1 MVRMALESTGILA
14 AATTISF
21 LFHNIGLSDTNIVM
35 AYLIAVVL
43 IALRTN
49 LPFGMG
55 SSVLS
60 VLLFNFLFTA
70 PRFSFSVNDTQYL
83 FTFAVMFAV
92 ALITSV
98 LTSTVKR
105 QRELAVE
112 REERTAALYRLSRAL
127 LVAGGESEI
136 LTVAAERIGEALG
149 LTVRFLKEPPAGAAA
164 AGSPPG
170 AAVALDGVSGPHG
183 FLALEGPAG
192 TAELSRED
200 RSLLDAFAAQLS
212 LALDRARSEREQ
224 AAERVRAETEKSRST
239 ILRSISHDLRTPL
252 ATISGSSSTLLDEW
266 DSLDAAVR
274 RELLSDI
281 YDESAWLAEVVENLL
296 SLNRLQNSPELVRT
310 KGEVLDDVLYSAVQ
324 RVRKRAGGRSVS
336 VSGPQDLLL
345 VPMDGTLV
353 EQALV
358 NIIDNAIRHTPE
370 GSSISVA
377 ARLRGDGGLIEFS
390 VEDDGPGFP
399 PDLLP
404 RVFDLYAA
412 GTPERKRGRGG
423 VGLGLGICRAIVE
436 AHGGTIA
443 AENRSGGGARV
454 SFTLPIRGE
463 GAR

>member
-14 AATTISF
+14 AATAISF

-49 LPFGMG
+49 LPLGMG

-60 VLLFNFLFTA
+60 VLLFNFFFTA

-127 LVAGGESEI
+127 LAAGGEAEM
-136 LTVAAERIGEALG
+136 LAVAAERIGEALG
-149 LTVRFLKEPPAGAAA
+149 GTVRFLKEPPTDAAP
-164 AGSPPG
+164 AGSAPG
-170 AAVALDGVSGPHG
+170 AAVPLDGASGRHG
-183 FLALEGPAG
+183 FLVFEG
-192 TAELSRED
+192 AEAPSREV

-224 AAERVRAETEKSRST
+224 AAERLRAETEKSRST

-252 ATISGSSSTLLDEW
+252 ATISGSSSTLLEEW
-266 DSLDAAVR
+266 DSLDAEVR

-296 SLNRLQNSPELVRT
+296 SLNRLQNSPELVRK

-336 VSGPQDLLL
+336 VSGPPELLL

-377 ARLRGDGGLIEFS
+377 ARLSGDGSLIEFS

-399 PDLLP
+399 PALLP

-412 GTPERKRGRGG
+412 GAPERKRGKGG

-454 SFTLPIRGE
+454 TFTLPILGE
-463 GAR
+463 GTR

>member
-1 MVRMALESTGILA
+1 MVRMVLESTGILA
-14 AATTISF
+14 AATAISF
-21 LFHNIGLSDTNIVM
+21 LFHNIGLADTNIVM

-49 LPFGMG
+49 LPLGMG
-55 SSVLS
+55 SSALS
-60 VLLFNFLFTA
+60 VLLFNFFFTA
-70 PRFSFSVNDTQYL
+70 PRFSFSVSDTQYL
-83 FTFAVMFAV
+83 FTFSVMFAV

-112 REERTAALYRLSRAL
+112 RESRTAALYRLSRAL
-127 LVAGGESEI
+127 LVAGGEAEM
-136 LTVAAERIGEALG
+136 LAAAEERIGEALG
-149 LTVRFLKEPPAGAAA
+149 GKVRFLKEPQSGD
-164 AGSPPG
+164 
-170 AAVALDGVSGPHG
+170 AVPLDGASGRHG
-183 FLALEGPAG
+183 FLVLEGA
-192 TAELSRED
+192 ASRSGED

-224 AAERVRAETEKSRST
+224 ASERLRAETEKSRST

-252 ATISGSSSTLLDEW
+252 ATISGSSSTLLEEW

-296 SLNRLQNSPELVRT
+296 SLNRLQNSPELVR
-310 KGEVLDDVLYSAVQ
+310 KKSEVLDDVLYSAVQ

-336 VSGPQDLLL
+336 VSGPPELLL

-358 NIIDNAIRHTPE
+358 NIIDNAIRHTQE
-370 GSSISVA
+370 GSSIAVA
-377 ARLRGDGGLIEFS
+377 AKLLGDGSLIEFS

-399 PDLLP
+399 PALLP

-412 GTPERKRGRGG
+412 GEPERKRGRGG
-423 VGLGLGICRAIVE
+423 VGLGLGICKAIVE
-436 AHGGTIA
+436 AHGGAIV

-454 SFTLPIRGE
+454 SFTLPILGE
-463 GAR
+463 DKR